1 MKPRRWPYSLKKSID
16 DIFCN
21 IFTFYFLNFCFSFLS
36 MHSRSDMDQSSTSK
50 QLIVFF
56 LHFFI
61 ASGAAGGNI
70 QTKFI
75 LRWWQSSGKC
85 CIEPGPCW
93 RNRIGCVHLPLLACG
108 FENSK
113 CYSMLN
119 KIFLLD
125 CCFIDTLLLNNS
137 AVVADLFSVFLF
149 CFCPF

>member
-1 MKPRRWPYSLKKSID
+1 MTLLFKKINWWHILQHLHFLFPQFLLFVFVNAFSIRNGPVIYLKAINC
-16 DIFCN
+16 F
-21 IFTFYFLNFCFSFLS
+21 FL
-36 MHSRSDMDQSSTSK
+36 
-50 QLIVFF
+50 

>member
-1 MKPRRWPYSLKKSID
+1 MTLLFKKFNWRHILQHLHFLFPQFLLFVFVNAFSIRNGPVIYLKEIN
-16 DIFCN
+16 C
-21 IFTFYFLNFCFSFLS
+21 
-36 MHSRSDMDQSSTSK
+36 
-50 QLIVFF
+50 IVFF

-61 ASGAAGGNI
+61 ASGVAGGNI

-93 RNRIGCVHLPLLACG
+93 RNRIGCVHLPLLARG

-137 AVVADLFSVFLF
+137 AVVANLFSVFLF